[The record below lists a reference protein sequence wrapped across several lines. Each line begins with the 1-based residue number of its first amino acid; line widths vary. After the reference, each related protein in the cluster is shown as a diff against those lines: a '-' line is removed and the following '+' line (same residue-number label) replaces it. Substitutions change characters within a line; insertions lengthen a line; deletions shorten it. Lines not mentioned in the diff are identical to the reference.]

1 MNNII
6 EKRHAKRV
14 NISCELRFRTFD
26 SEQFHEACCI
36 DLSSSGVLF
45 CSEHAFQVGEKIE
58 VQVIPDPPIR
68 FSTTFMVKVVRIGGC
83 QHNGLFE
90 IGATIEYEDSHLE

>member
-6 EKRHAKRV
+6 EKRCAKRV
-14 NISCELRFRTFD
+14 NISCELRFRTLG
-26 SEQFHEACCI
+26 SEEFHEACCI

-45 CSEHAFQVGEKIE
+45 CSEQSFQIGEKVE

-68 FSTTFMVKVVRIGGC
+68 FSTTFMVKVVRIGDC
-83 QHNGLFE
+83 QEDGLFE
-90 IGATIEYEDSHLE
+90 IGASIEYEDSNSE